1 MYIKG
6 KVRWGGGGRA
16 NTSHIKSV
24 IKSAIYATTLIF
36 YKHLPAFVV
45 NSQCKEVNLKVL
57 NMTERQVQVISR

>member
-6 KVRWGGGGRA
+6 KVRWGGGGGGRA

-36 YKHLPAFVV
+36 LQTLASIPSKFT
-45 NSQCKEVNLKVL
+45 
-57 NMTERQVQVISR
+57 M